1 MVREGNGA
9 DSMTTTV
16 LIILAITL
24 FLLSCASLVLRRS
37 LADSTAGNRLGES
50 IAFLSS
56 SSTDSQTPDQTAS
69 APNRQTT
76 NPLARPLR
84 YAPWALGLMATL
96 SVVLLTSFPNIISI
110 SIGFVVALIL
120 TQLESAWYEWR
131 ISRIEVQLID
141 LLDMMIPML
150 RSGAGVSTA
159 LATAAESTGSPLRE
173 QIDWCVQ
180 RIQFGDSGS
189 VVFQRLSQRIP
200 IDVIELFA
208 TTMSVHWET
217 GGSLAP
223 VLVSVTRVA
232 RDRQEVA
239 RRIRS
244 NIAQSQFSTLA
255 VLLLIYFV
263 ALVLWLDRPEPM
275 EEFASSEI
283 GSAAIAATILLQA
296 IGIVWM
302 NAISK
307 PKT

>member
-1 MVREGNGA
+1 
-9 DSMTTTV
+9 MTTTA
-16 LIILAITL
+16 LIILAVTL
-24 FLLSCASLVLRRS
+24 LALACAALVLRRS
-37 LADSTAGNRLGES
+37 LAGATAGNRLGES
-50 IAFLSS
+50 IAFLSPS
-56 SSTDSQTPDQTAS
+56 NTDSQTRDQAS
-69 APNRQTT
+69 TKPNRQTT
-76 NPLARPLR
+76 NPLSRPLR
-84 YAPWALGLMATL
+84 FAPWALGFVFSLTL
-96 SVVLLTSFPNIISI
+96 FPLTSFPSTISI
-110 SIGFVVALIL
+110 AIGFVVALIL
-120 TQLESAWYEWR
+120 AQLESAWYEWR
-131 ISRIEVQLID
+131 ISRLERQLID

-150 RSGAGVSTA
+150 RSGAGVSIA

-189 VVFQRLSQRIP
+189 AVFQRLSQRIP
-200 IDVIELFA
+200 IDVMELFA

-244 NIAQSQFSTLA
+244 NIAQSQFSTIA

-263 ALVLWLDRPEPM
+263 ALVLWLDRPEQM
-275 EEFASSEI
+275 EEFVSNSI
-283 GSAAIAATILLQA
+283 GSAAIAVTIVLQA

>member
-9 DSMTTTV
+9 ESMTTTV

-24 FLLSCASLVLRRS
+24 FGLSCATLVLRRS
-37 LADSTAGNRLGES
+37 LADSAAGNRLGES

-56 SSTDSQTPDQTAS
+56 SNTESQAREQTTTK
-69 APNRQTT
+69 PNRQTT
-76 NPLARPLR
+76 NPLSRPLR
-84 YAPWALGLMATL
+84 YAPWALGFAASLTL
-96 SVVLLTSFPNIISI
+96 VLLTSFPNTISI

-120 TQLESAWYEWR
+120 AQLESTWYEWR
-131 ISRIEVQLID
+131 ISRIERQLID

-180 RIQFGDSGS
+180 RIQFGDAGS

-200 IDVIELFA
+200 IDVMELFA

-223 VLVSVTRVA
+223 VLASLTRVA

-244 NIAQSQFSTLA
+244 NIAQSQFSTIA

-263 ALVLWLDRPEPM
+263 ALVLWLDRPQPM
-275 EEFASSEI
+275 EEFVTNSI
-283 GSAAIAATILLQA
+283 GSAAIAATIVLQA

>member
-1 MVREGNGA
+1 MIPMYLV
-9 DSMTTTV
+9 
-16 LIILAITL
+16 ILAGTA
-24 FLLSCASLVLRRS
+24 FALSVATIFLRRS
-37 LADSTAGNRLGES
+37 LAGSTAGNRLEDS
-50 IAFLSS
+50 IAFLSPS
-56 SSTDSQTPDQTAS
+56 NTKSQPQEQPAIET
-69 APNRQTT
+69 NRQTM

-84 YAPWALGLMATL
+84 YVPWAFGLVVSLTL
-96 SVVLLTSFPNIISI
+96 ALVTPIPGTISI
-110 SIGFVVALIL
+110 AIGLVVALICS
-120 TQLESAWYEWR
+120 QLETVWHEWR
-131 ISRIEVQLID
+131 ISRIERQLID

-159 LATAAESTGSPLRE
+159 LAAASETSGSPLRE

-180 RIQFGDSGS
+180 RIQLGDSGS
-189 VVFQRLSQRIP
+189 LVFQRLSERIP
-200 IDVIELFA
+200 IDVMELFA

-223 VLVSVTRVA
+223 VLASVTRVA

-244 NIAQSQFSTLA
+244 NIAQSQFSTIA

-275 EEFASSEI
+275 EEFATSSI
-283 GSAAIAATILLQA
+283 GSAAIAVTIILQA
-296 IGIVWM
+296 VGIVWM

>member
-1 MVREGNGA
+1 
-9 DSMTTTV
+9 MTTTV

-24 FLLSCASLVLRRS
+24 FALSCATLVLRRS

-50 IAFLSS
+50 IAFLSPS
-56 SSTDSQTPDQTAS
+56 TTDSQTSAQTTTK
-69 APNRQTT
+69 PNRQTI
-76 NPLARPLR
+76 NPLSRPLR
-84 YAPWALGLMATL
+84 YAPWGLGFLSSLTL
-96 SVVLLTSFPNIISI
+96 ILLTSFPNTISI
-110 SIGFVVALIL
+110 SVGFVVALIL
-120 TQLESAWYEWR
+120 AQLESTWYEWR
-131 ISRIEVQLID
+131 ISRIERQLID

-159 LATAAESTGSPLRE
+159 LATAAESMGSPLRE
-173 QIDWCVQ
+173 QIDWCIQ

-200 IDVIELFA
+200 IDVMELFA

-223 VLVSVTRVA
+223 VLASVTRVA

-244 NIAQSQFSTLA
+244 NIAQSQFSTIA

-275 EEFASSEI
+275 EEFVSNSI
-283 GSAAIAATILLQA
+283 GSAAIAATIVLQA
-296 IGIVWM
+296 IGITWM

>member
-1 MVREGNGA
+1 
-9 DSMTTTV
+9 MTTTV

-24 FLLSCASLVLRRS
+24 FALSCATLVLRRS

-50 IAFLSS
+50 IAFLSP
-56 SSTDSQTPDQTAS
+56 SSTDSQTSAQTTTK
-69 APNRQTT
+69 PNRQTI
-76 NPLARPLR
+76 NPLSRPLR
-84 YAPWALGLMATL
+84 YAPWGLGFLSSLTL
-96 SVVLLTSFPNIISI
+96 ILLTSFPNTISI
-110 SIGFVVALIL
+110 SVGFVVALIL
-120 TQLESAWYEWR
+120 AQLESTWYEWR
-131 ISRIEVQLID
+131 ISRIERQLID

-200 IDVIELFA
+200 IDVMELFA

-223 VLVSVTRVA
+223 VLASVTRVA

-244 NIAQSQFSTLA
+244 NIAQSQFSTIA

-275 EEFASSEI
+275 EEFVSNSI
-283 GSAAIAATILLQA
+283 GSAAIAATIVLQA

>member
-1 MVREGNGA
+1 
-9 DSMTTTV
+9 MTTTV
-16 LIILAITL
+16 LIILAVTL
-24 FLLSCASLVLRRS
+24 LALACATLVLRRS
-37 LADSTAGNRLGES
+37 LAGSTAGNRLGES
-50 IAFLSS
+50 IASLSPS
-56 SSTDSQTPDQTAS
+56 NTDSQTRDQAS
-69 APNRQTT
+69 TNPNRQTT
-76 NPLARPLR
+76 NPLSRPLR
-84 YAPWALGLMATL
+84 FVPWALGFASSLTL
-96 SVVLLTSFPNIISI
+96 FLLTSFPSTISI
-110 SIGFVVALIL
+110 AIGLVVALIL
-120 TQLESAWYEWR
+120 AQLESTFYEWR
-131 ISRIEVQLID
+131 ISRLERQLID

-150 RSGAGVSTA
+150 RSGAGVSIA

-189 VVFQRLSQRIP
+189 AVFQRLSQRIP
-200 IDVIELFA
+200 IDVMELFA

-244 NIAQSQFSTLA
+244 NIAQSQFSTIA
-255 VLLLIYFV
+255 VILLIYFV

-275 EEFASSEI
+275 EEFATNSI
-283 GSAAIAATILLQA
+283 GSAAIAVTIVLQA

>member
-1 MVREGNGA
+1 
-9 DSMTTTV
+9 MTTTV
-16 LIILAITL
+16 LIILAFTL
-24 FLLSCASLVLRRS
+24 FALSCATLLLRRS
-37 LADSTAGNRLGES
+37 LADSAAGNRLEES
-50 IAFLSS
+50 IAFLSQS
-56 SSTDSQTPDQTAS
+56 NTDSQPREQTTTK
-69 APNRQTT
+69 PNRQTA
-76 NPLARPLR
+76 NPLSRPLR
-84 YAPWALGLMATL
+84 FAPWALGLMATL
-96 SVVLLTSFPNIISI
+96 SVVLITSFPNIISI

-120 TQLESAWYEWR
+120 AQLESSWYEWR
-131 ISRIEVQLID
+131 ISRIERQLID

-189 VVFQRLSQRIP
+189 AVFQRLSQRIP

-223 VLVSVTRVA
+223 VLASVTRVA

>member
-1 MVREGNGA
+1 MIP
-9 DSMTTTV
+9 TY
-16 LIILAITL
+16 LIILAGTVFAISVATIL
-24 FLLSCASLVLRRS
+24 LRRS
-37 LADSTAGNRLGES
+37 LAGSTAGSRLEDS
-50 IAFLSS
+50 IAFLAPSN
-56 SSTDSQTPDQTAS
+56 TKSQPREQPAIES
-69 APNRQTT
+69 QRQTM

-84 YAPWALGLMATL
+84 YSPWALGVAVSLVLA
-96 SVVLLTSFPNIISI
+96 LLTPIPSTISI
-110 SIGFVVALIL
+110 AIGFVVALICAQIE
-120 TQLESAWYEWR
+120 TAWHQWR
-131 ISRIEVQLID
+131 ISRIERQLID

-159 LATAAESTGSPLRE
+159 LATASETSASPLRE

-180 RIQFGDSGS
+180 RIQLGDSGS
-189 VVFQRLSQRIP
+189 IVFQKLSERIP
-200 IDVIELFA
+200 IDVMELFA

-223 VLVSVTRVA
+223 VLASVTRVA

-244 NIAQSQFSTLA
+244 NIAQSQFSTIA

-275 EEFASSEI
+275 EEFASSSI
-283 GSAAIAATILLQA
+283 GSAAIAVTIILQA
-296 IGIVWM
+296 FGIVWM

>member
-1 MVREGNGA
+1 MIPT
-9 DSMTTTV
+9 SLM
-16 LIILAITL
+16 ILAVTV
-24 FLLSCASLVLRRS
+24 FSLSCATFLLRRS
-37 LADSTAGNRLGES
+37 LAGSTAGNRLEDS
-50 IAFLSS
+50 IAFLSPS
-56 SSTDSQTPDQTAS
+56 NTNSQPRERTPTET
-69 APNRQTT
+69 NRKTM
-76 NPLARPLR
+76 NPLSRPLR
-84 YAPWALGLMATL
+84 YSPWALGLVISLALALL
-96 SVVLLTSFPNIISI
+96 SPIPGTISI
-110 SIGFVVALIL
+110 AIGFVVALI
-120 TQLESAWYEWR
+120 SAQIETAWHEWR
-131 ISRIEVQLID
+131 ISRIERQLID

-159 LATAAESTGSPLRE
+159 LATASETSGSPLRE

-180 RIQFGDSGS
+180 RIQLGDSGS
-189 VVFQRLSQRIP
+189 VVFQKLSERIP
-200 IDVIELFA
+200 IDVMELFA

-223 VLVSVTRVA
+223 VLASVTRVA

-244 NIAQSQFSTLA
+244 NIAQSQFSTIA

-275 EEFASSEI
+275 EEFVSSSI
-283 GSAAIAATILLQA
+283 GSAGIAVTIILQA
-296 IGIVWM
+296 FGIVWM

>member
-1 MVREGNGA
+1 
-9 DSMTTTV
+9 MTTTV
-16 LIILAITL
+16 LIILAVTL
-24 FLLSCASLVLRRS
+24 LALSCATLMLRRS
-37 LADSTAGNRLGES
+37 LAESTAGNRLGDS
-50 IAFLSS
+50 IAFLSLS
-56 SSTDSQTPDQTAS
+56 KADSQPREQVTTKS
-69 APNRQTT
+69 IRQTT
-76 NPLARPLR
+76 NPLSRPFR
-84 YAPWALGLMATL
+84 HAPWALGLVASLTL
-96 SVVLLTSFPNIISI
+96 ALLTPFPSTIVMA
-110 SIGFVVALIL
+110 IGFVIALIL
-120 TQLESAWYEWR
+120 AQLESTWYEWR
-131 ISRIEVQLID
+131 ISRIERQLID

-159 LATAAESTGSPLRE
+159 LATAAESTGHPLRE

-189 VVFQRLSQRIP
+189 TVFQKLSERIP
-200 IDVIELFA
+200 LDAMELFA

-223 VLVSVTRVA
+223 VLASVTRVA

-244 NIAQSQFSTLA
+244 NIAQSQFSTIA

-263 ALVLWLDRPEPM
+263 ALVLWLDRPGPM
-275 EEFASSEI
+275 EDFVSSSI
-283 GSAAIAATILLQA
+283 GSAAIAITIVMQA

>member
-1 MVREGNGA
+1 
-9 DSMTTTV
+9 MTTTV

-24 FLLSCASLVLRRS
+24 FALSCATLVLRRS

-50 IAFLSS
+50 IAFLSPS
-56 SSTDSQTPDQTAS
+56 TTDSQTSAQTTTK
-69 APNRQTT
+69 PNRQTI
-76 NPLARPLR
+76 NPLSRPLR
-84 YAPWALGLMATL
+84 YAPWGLGFLSSLTL
-96 SVVLLTSFPNIISI
+96 ILLTSFPNTISI
-110 SIGFVVALIL
+110 SVGFVVALIL
-120 TQLESAWYEWR
+120 AQLESTWYEWR
-131 ISRIEVQLID
+131 ISRIERQLID

-200 IDVIELFA
+200 IDVMELFA

-223 VLVSVTRVA
+223 VLASVTRVA

-244 NIAQSQFSTLA
+244 NIAQSQFSTIA

-275 EEFASSEI
+275 EEFVSNSI
-283 GSAAIAATILLQA
+283 GSAAIAATIVLQA
-296 IGIVWM
+296 IGITWM

>member
-1 MVREGNGA
+1 
-9 DSMTTTV
+9 MTTTI

-24 FLLSCASLVLRRS
+24 FVLSCATLVLRRS
-37 LADSTAGNRLGES
+37 LADSTAVDRLGES
-50 IAFLSS
+50 IAFLSP
-56 SSTDSQTPDQTAS
+56 STMDSKTREQTTAT
-69 APNRQTT
+69 PNLQNT

-84 YAPWALGLMATL
+84 YGPWALGFLASLTL
-96 SVVLLTSFPNIISI
+96 ILLTSFPNTISI

-120 TQLESAWYEWR
+120 AQLESTWYEWR
-131 ISRIEVQLID
+131 ISRIERQLID

-200 IDVIELFA
+200 IDVMELFA

-223 VLVSVTRVA
+223 VLASVTRVA

-244 NIAQSQFSTLA
+244 NIAQSQFSTIA

-275 EEFASSEI
+275 EEFVRNSI
-283 GSAAIAATILLQA
+283 GSAAIAATIVLQA